1 MNNLLTIGK
10 KIRALA
16 QTGINFSHNEY
27 DLDRYN
33 ELLDIS
39 HTILSM
45 NTGIKK
51 NKVPAFFEHEQ
62 GYPTPKIDIRAAI
75 FDQDNI
81 LLVKEKADNLWSVP
95 GGWADIGYSPAE
107 VAVKEVKE
115 EAGLEVKANRLL
127 AVVDKRNYKH
137 PKSIYYAYKMF
148 FECEIVG
155 GVMRSGTE
163 TADVQFF
170 NKNDLPQLSLNRI
183 TEDQI
188 KMLFEQKENKNNMT
202 IFE

>member
-1 MNNLLTIGK
+1 
-10 KIRALA
+10 
-16 QTGINFSHNEY
+16 
-27 DLDRYN
+27 
-33 ELLDIS
+33 
-39 HTILSM
+39 M